1 MPARI
6 PGVRATRAGEP
17 ELSADSPFRYR
28 ELEQLQLD
36 RLREPEADG
45 ILAFDL
51 RPFIAHAVLDGFS
64 SEGRQLPYHWD
75 FEQTD
80 RFILEIAFA
89 QPVEVMDLAQ
99 LQGVWE
105 SPSARY
111 TLRATRI
118 DARHVRVESFL
129 QVSDETEHPE
139 DALALETLLGEVLA
153 PSRVLRVR
161 LNKAPEQ

>member
-1 MPARI
+1 M
-6 PGVRATRAGEP
+6 
-17 ELSADSPFRYR
+17 SADSPFRHR
-28 ELEQLQLD
+28 ELQPFPS
-36 RLREPEADG
+36 RRPPEPDAAG

-105 SPSARY
+105 SPGARY

-118 DARHVRVESFL
+118 DPFCEPVTGHRVD
-129 QVSDETEHPE
+129 Q
-139 DALALETLLGEVLA
+139 
-153 PSRVLRVR
+153 
-161 LNKAPEQ
+161 Q